1 MAPAPSPAPG
11 SARPA
16 ALDPAADAAAAAERV
31 ALIQHH
37 VLAVLAHMRRS
48 AKFRSFDPATFSLTP
63 SPFAHDAHGANHA
76 AWSDLTLPPVPAA
89 TATDAE
95 RDAYLDRCAALFHWV
110 GDAAATASAVGLT
123 TANDDVRIS
132 ASSPTESAVSDRDDA
147 VSTDELATTTADPAA
162 APATI
167 HLHDTSETEEA
178 NEDDDESAKNPT
190 PVPSPSASPR
200 TATVTTSS
208 SMASL
213 SPSTDHAPLR
223 ASATQT
229 NVALPAHVLL
239 QGFEELLKRLATITT
254 LTDLATR
261 VPPLFMVTP
270 FLRVIQSG
278 DTTALITGAAL
289 ASVHAFWL
297 DGLLWAKARRDR
309 RQVLALI
316 VHTVAHAR
324 FEASS
329 SATGDDVVLYRVL
342 ALVQDL
348 VRDPAWSACLADE
361 AVCELVEMAV
371 AVWMLPRVAEP
382 VRRLAASVL
391 HHLVRVVFAAPAAPN
406 TRAPSVACQLEIVRV
421 LAAILAGDPH
431 PASESLLVLAM
442 SLVQHLVPVAHD
454 AAVREAIR
462 AHLMRH
468 TLAWVARGTPSANEA
483 SDADADPLVVDRS
496 LGVGLEA
503 PASSRATPADARP
516 TVNVVAMAWRTLH
529 VQWQHLAPLLA
540 PAHYE
545 LVLDLVLRVPRRT
558 DPWEVREA
566 RAVFLRHVAHD
577 ANVLCALYR
586 HLDCVPGRIDLF
598 QNVVAHF
605 ARILEDQEVA
615 IAVAGPALDFVHH
628 LLLMLDRAPTQVDEG
643 LRAQRARKLVLKR
656 GLDLFTTSP
665 EKALDYFVAQGL
677 IPQGKPAD
685 AVAAFLFTSPG
696 IDKRV
701 VGEYLSKKDKEAVLK
716 AYMVHFD
723 FRHLRI
729 DEAMRV
735 LMLKFRIGG
744 ESQMID
750 RAIDC
755 FAKHYFAQNP
765 DQAEIANLD
774 AGHILAFSVIMLNT
788 DQHNRQVRNRMDFD
802 AFCRN
807 LRGLN
812 NNKDFDLAFLDAIF
826 TAIHTKEIK
835 DVETL
840 DEKWTEALVQPPVD
854 LHAAVLPDTAAM
866 IQDVYATLVQ
876 ALLHSPE
883 PRAMACL
890 SLLARAHGCADDLL
904 LQLAKLNQLA
914 PFTGDRK
921 AGTGLHHAHLILFL
935 ATVAH
940 QMPNLSDTAQD
951 VVVDAVSTLFVHD
964 WLPTDCAT
972 YADPLRGRTV
982 RIPVGT
988 PVTTDRDVAATTA
1001 EPATSSAS
1009 TPPPGSSSPQPRA
1022 SSSLFSFISYLST
1035 SFTATEPTDDEAT
1048 LIRSVLARCNV
1059 GEILVHAVTP
1069 ARWLAAAD
1077 RRTHL
1082 ASFYTEC
1089 VVRQVERAGAWVAGP
1104 AEAERVCA
1112 ILRSALTARRNPAVG
1127 PPPHHAMAA
1136 AVRLAAYVPGA
1147 AELAPAVAAAL
1158 PAPAETLPTLA
1169 SDAHFALLAPYTRA
1183 DTYMDILRKP
1193 RPLAQ
1198 VARVLRAHTSMAAAN
1213 GGTSPLSDE
1222 QAMAVNLVVYRVI
1235 VRSQDA
1241 SAVAAVLDAA
1251 LDLLP
1256 FAARATAVYVEY
1268 VKIFAIVMFHPVAAV
1283 RATRALDRVLFASV
1297 KVEDGAVPA
1306 VVKNV
1311 LVPLAQQLLL
1321 DAKRGED
1328 QVSVARL
1335 LCRYFMHHVDD
1346 GTASGDDARVAMWRQ
1361 VLDVQ
1366 LACIKRAPQLADPVV
1381 EAVKNALLVMD
1392 ALGQFGTTTG
1402 GRNDLWRTT
1411 WAAIDPVLPTL
1422 REELFPTPPP
1432 PVAPVLPP
1440 PVMEEPAATRAKS
1453 PPPQAPASPAP
1464 AAEFLE
1470 SEVLTI

>member
-11 SARPA
+11 STRSA
-16 ALDPAADAAAAAERV
+16 ALDAAADAAAAAERV

-48 AKFRSFDPATFSLTP
+48 AKFRSFDPTTFSLTP
-63 SPFAHDAHGANHA
+63 SPFAHDAHAANHA
-76 AWSDLTLPPVPAA
+76 AWADLTLPPAPAV
-89 TATDAE
+89 TATDEE

-110 GDAAATASAVGLT
+110 GDAAATASAVGLS
-123 TANDDVRIS
+123 TASDDVRVS

-147 VSTDELATTTADPAA
+147 VSTDELVTTTTDPAA

-167 HLHDTSETEEA
+167 HLHDASETEEA
-178 NEDDDESAKNPT
+178 AEDDDDDDESAKNPT

-200 TATVTTSS
+200 TTTVTTSS

-254 LTDLATR
+254 LADLATR

-329 SATGDDVVLYRVL
+329 STTGDDVVLYRVL

-348 VRDPAWSACLADE
+348 VRDPTWSACLTDE

-391 HHLVRVVFAAPAAPN
+391 HHLVRVVFAAPSAPN

-454 AAVREAIR
+454 PAVREAIR
-462 AHLMRH
+462 AHLIRH
-468 TLAWVARGTPSANEA
+468 TLAWVARGTPPASADTA
-483 SDADADPLVVDRS
+483 DTDADPLVVDRS
-496 LGVGLEA
+496 LGVGLDA

-516 TVNVVAMAWRTLH
+516 TVNVVTMAWRTLH

-545 LVLDLVLRVPRRT
+545 LVFDLVLRVPRRT

-586 HLDCVPGRIDLF
+586 HLDCVPGRLDLF

-812 NNKDFDLAFLDAIF
+812 NNKDFDPAFLDAIF

-840 DEKWTEALVQPPVD
+840 DGKWTEALVQPPVD

-1001 EPATSSAS
+1001 EPAASSAS

-1059 GEILVHAVTP
+1059 GEILVHAVNP

-1104 AEAERVCA
+1104 AEAERLCA
-1112 ILRSALTARRNPAVG
+1112 ILGSALTARRNPAVG

-1136 AVRLAAYVPGA
+1136 AVRLAAYIPGA

-1241 SAVAAVLDAA
+1241 SAVSAVLDAA

-1256 FAARATAVYVEY
+1256 FAARATG
-1268 VKIFAIVMFHPVAAV
+1268 
-1283 RATRALDRVLFASV
+1283 RLRR
-1297 KVEDGAVPA
+1297 VEDGAVPA

-1335 LCRYFMHHVDD
+1335 LCRYFMHHVDHD
-1346 GTASGDDARVAMWRQ
+1346 AMAVGDDARAAMWLQ
-1361 VLDVQ
+1361 VLD
-1366 LACIKRAPQLADPVV
+1366 ADPVI

-1392 ALGQFGTTTG
+1392 ALGQFGSAAAP

-1422 REELFPTPPP
+1422 REELFPAPLPIALVPPP
-1432 PVAPVLPP
+1432 PVV
-1440 PVMEEPAATRAKS
+1440 EEAAVTRAKS
-1453 PPPQAPASPAP
+1453 PPPQAPSSPAP
-1464 AAEFLE
+1464 AADFLE

>member
-1 MAPAPSPAPG
+1 MVPAPSPAPG
-11 SARPA
+11 STRAA
-16 ALDPAADAAAAAERV
+16 ALDAAADAAAAAERV

-63 SPFAHDAHGANHA
+63 SPFAHDAHGAGHA
-76 AWSDLTLPPVPAA
+76 AWADLTLPPAPAA
-89 TATDAE
+89 SATDAE

-110 GDAAATASAVGLT
+110 GDAAATASAVGLS
-123 TANDDVRIS
+123 TASDDVRVS
-132 ASSPTESAVSDRDDA
+132 ASSPAESAVSDRDDA
-147 VSTDELATTTADPAA
+147 VSTDELAATTTDPNA

-167 HLHDTSETEEA
+167 HLHDSSETEADED
-178 NEDDDESAKNPT
+178 DDDESAKNPT

-254 LTDLATR
+254 LADLATR

-348 VRDPAWSACLADE
+348 VRDPTWAACLTDE

-391 HHLVRVVFAAPAAPN
+391 HHLVRVVFAAPTTPH

-431 PASESLLVLAM
+431 PASESLLILAM

-454 AAVREAIR
+454 AAVREAFR

-468 TLAWVARGTPSANEA
+468 TLAWVARGTPSSADA
-483 SDADADPLVVDRS
+483 SDLDADPLVVDRS
-496 LGVGLEA
+496 LGVGLDA
-503 PASSRATPADARP
+503 PASSRATPTDARP

-615 IAVAGPALDFVHH
+615 VAVAGPALDFVHH

-656 GLDLFTTSP
+656 GLDLFATSP

-677 IPQGKPAD
+677 IPAGKPAD

-696 IDKRV
+696 IDKRM

-729 DEAMRV
+729 DEALRV

-774 AGHILAFSVIMLNT
+774 AGHLLAFSIIMLNT
-788 DQHNRQVRNRMDFD
+788 DQHNRQVRNRMDLD

-812 NNKDFDLAFLDAIF
+812 NNKDFDPAFLDAIF

-840 DEKWTEALVQPPVD
+840 DGKWTEALVQPPVD
-854 LHAAVLPDTAAM
+854 LHNAAALPDTAAM

-940 QMPNLSDTAQD
+940 QMPNLSETAQD
-951 VVVDAVSTLFVHD
+951 VVVDTVSTLFVHD
-964 WLPTDCAT
+964 WLPVDCAT

-988 PVTTDRDVAATTA
+988 PGPSDRDVATTA
-1001 EPATSSAS
+1001 AEPTPSA

-1035 SFTATEPTDDEAT
+1035 SFTAAEPTDDEAA
-1048 LIRSVLARCNV
+1048 LIRSVLARCQV
-1059 GEILVHAVTP
+1059 GEILVHAVSP

-1082 ASFYTEC
+1082 ASFYT
-1089 VVRQVERAGAWVAGP
+1089 
-1104 AEAERVCA
+1104 
-1112 ILRSALTARRNPAVG
+1112 
-1127 PPPHHAMAA
+1127 
-1136 AVRLAAYVPGA
+1136 
-1147 AELAPAVAAAL
+1147 
-1158 PAPAETLPTLA
+1158 
-1169 SDAHFALLAPYTRA
+1169 DAHG
-1183 DTYMDILRKP
+1183 
-1193 RPLAQ
+1193 AQ
-1198 VARVLRAHTSMAAAN
+1198 
-1213 GGTSPLSDE
+1213 
-1222 QAMAVNLVVYRVI
+1222 
-1235 VRSQDA
+1235 
-1241 SAVAAVLDAA
+1241 
-1251 LDLLP
+1251 
-1256 FAARATAVYVEY
+1256 
-1268 VKIFAIVMFHPVAAV
+1268 
-1283 RATRALDRVLFASV
+1283 
-1297 KVEDGAVPA
+1297 
-1306 VVKNV
+1306 
-1311 LVPLAQQLLL
+1311 
-1321 DAKRGED
+1321 
-1328 QVSVARL
+1328 
-1335 LCRYFMHHVDD
+1335 
-1346 GTASGDDARVAMWRQ
+1346 
-1361 VLDVQ
+1361 
-1366 LACIKRAPQLADPVV
+1366 
-1381 EAVKNALLVMD
+1381 
-1392 ALGQFGTTTG
+1392 
-1402 GRNDLWRTT
+1402 
-1411 WAAIDPVLPTL
+1411 
-1422 REELFPTPPP
+1422 
-1432 PVAPVLPP
+1432 
-1440 PVMEEPAATRAKS
+1440 
-1453 PPPQAPASPAP
+1453 
-1464 AAEFLE
+1464 
-1470 SEVLTI
+1470 